1 MELSKQSGREAQWPF
16 YCHTLGSWVPILQRS
31 LTEPRRGALGSV
43 SALESEA
50 GTVRSLLSILQ
61 VLNQEQRHH
70 RHLSKLGNNLNQMC
84 AEVHMERDVAQSTVY
99 QEYV

>member
-1 MELSKQSGREAQWPF
+1 MELSRVEGKHSGPSIVTPWD
-16 YCHTLGSWVPILQRS
+16 LGFPSFS
-31 LTEPRRGALGSV
+31 ALTEPRRGALGSV

-84 AEVHMERDVAQSTVY
+84 AEVHMERDLAQSTVY